1 MRKVVLAIP
10 QAMVHNH
17 AKGAFTDGLQEDHK
31 PELQEW
37 EKIVRAWDED
47 NEQTNLYEYPDVEGA

>member
-10 QAMVHNH
+10 QAMVHNR
-17 AKGAFTDGLQEDHK
+17 AFGAFTDGLREDHE
-31 PELQEW
+31 PELREW

-47 NEQTNLYEYPDVEGA
+47 NEQMNPYEYPDVEGS